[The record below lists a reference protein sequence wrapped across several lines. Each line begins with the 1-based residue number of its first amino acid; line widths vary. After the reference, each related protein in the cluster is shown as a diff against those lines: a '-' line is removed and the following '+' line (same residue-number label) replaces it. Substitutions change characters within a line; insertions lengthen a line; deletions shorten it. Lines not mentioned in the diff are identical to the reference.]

1 MRGVLA
7 ALCAVLATLP
17 AHGQTLGAQSPAE
30 RGEQAR
36 KIERELEQERARA
49 GMLDRRAAAEQTA
62 FEKLRESARA
72 AAAAAMAREDE
83 ASDLELRLAEI
94 DAERG
99 AREAAIA
106 NRRGE
111 IAALAGALQR
121 LARQPPEALA
131 LDPAT
136 PLEAART
143 ATLVG
148 AMVGTLERQARA
160 LKDELSALTAARQA
174 HLQTRTALAQT
185 LADLAQERDRLETAV
200 AARARAVARLAD
212 ERSDT
217 ADRIAR
223 LGRESAELLGRLDP
237 APAIAPQNARA
248 NLRSAPVSPADLQA
262 LPGYRWPVRGRIV
275 ENWGQAQ
282 PGGQVSRGLTIEP
295 REAAG
300 LVAPADGTVAFAG
313 TFRGYGQILILEHGG
328 GYHSILAQLSRIDAT
343 VGQTVTAGEP
353 VGRAGIDDRGTPV
366 LYLELRR
373 NGQPVDPTPWLQT
386 AGTSARR

>member
-1 MRGVLA
+1 MRGAAAAALGILLA
-7 ALCAVLATLP
+7 ASP
-17 AHGQTLGAQSPAE
+17 AHAQNAAE
-30 RGEQAR
+30 RGEQVR
-36 KIERELEQERARA
+36 QIERQIEQERNRA
-49 GMLDRRAAAEQTA
+49 GTLERRAAAEQSEL
-62 FEKLRESARA
+62 EKLQEAARIA
-72 AAAAAMAREDE
+72 AATAMAREDE

-99 AREAAIA
+99 TREAAIA

-136 PLEAART
+136 PLDAART

-148 AMVGTLERQARA
+148 AMVATLERQAHA
-160 LKDELSALTAARQA
+160 LKEELAALTAARQA
-174 HLQTRTALAQT
+174 HLQTRTLLAQT
-185 LADLAQERDRLETAV
+185 LAELAQERARLETALV
-200 AARARAVARLAD
+200 ARARAVARLAD
-212 ERSDT
+212 ERGDT
-217 ADRIAR
+217 AARIAR
-223 LGRESAELLGRLDP
+223 LGRESAELLGRLEPAPGP
-237 APAIAPQNARA
+237 APAIQPQNARA
-248 NLRSAPVSPADLQA
+248 NARSAPVSPADLQA
-262 LPGYRWPVRGRIV
+262 LPSYRWPVRGRIV

-282 PGGQVSRGLTIEP
+282 QGGQISRGLTIEP
-295 REAAG
+295 REAAS

-328 GYHSILAQLSRIDAT
+328 GYHSILAQLSRIDAA

-353 VGRAGIDDRGTPV
+353 VGRAGIDDRGMPV

>member
-1 MRGVLA
+1 MRRAAAAFGILLA
-7 ALCAVLATLP
+7 ASP
-17 AHGQTLGAQSPAE
+17 AYAQNAAE
-30 RGEQAR
+30 RGEQVR
-36 KIERELEQERARA
+36 QIERQLEQERSRA
-49 GMLDRRAAAEQTA
+49 STLERRAATEQSELEKLQEAARRAAAT
-62 FEKLRESARA
+62 
-72 AAAAAMAREDE
+72 AMAREDE
-83 ASDLELRLAEI
+83 ASNLELRLAEI

-99 AREAAIA
+99 MREAAIA

-148 AMVGTLERQARA
+148 AMVGTLERQAHA
-160 LKDELSALTAARQA
+160 LKNELAALTAARQA
-174 HLQTRTALAQT
+174 HLQTRTALAQS
-185 LADLAQERDRLETAV
+185 LADLTKERAQLETAL

-212 ERSDT
+212 ERGDT
-217 ADRIAR
+217 AARIAR
-223 LGRESAELLGRLDP
+223 LGRESAELLGRLEP
-237 APAIAPQNARA
+237 APAISPQNARA
-248 NLRSAPVSPADLQA
+248 NARSAPVSPADLQA
-262 LPGYRWPVRGRIV
+262 LPAYRWPVRGRIV

-282 PGGQVSRGLTIEP
+282 PGGQISRGLTIEP
-295 REAAG
+295 REAAS

-328 GYHSILAQLSRIDAT
+328 GYHSILAQLSRIDAA

-353 VGRAGIDDRGTPV
+353 VGRAGIDDRGMPV

>member
-1 MRGVLA
+1 MKPAVAAFGIVLA
-7 ALCAVLATLP
+7 AFP
-17 AHGQTLGAQSPAE
+17 AYAQNAAE
-30 RGEQAR
+30 RGEQVR
-36 KIERELEQERARA
+36 QIERQIEQERTRA
-49 GMLDRRAAAEQTA
+49 GALDRRAAAEQSE
-62 FEKLRESARA
+62 FEKLQETARA

-99 AREAAIA
+99 SREAAIA

-148 AMVGTLERQARA
+148 AMVGTLERQAQA
-160 LKDELSALTAARQA
+160 LKEELAALTAARQA

-185 LADLAQERDRLETAV
+185 LATLAQERERLETALV
-200 AARARAVARLAD
+200 ARARAVARLAE

-217 ADRIAR
+217 AARIAR
-223 LGRESAELLGRLDP
+223 LGRESAELLGKLEP
-237 APAIAPQNARA
+237 APAIAPQNTRA
-248 NLRSAPVSPADLQA
+248 NARSAPVSPADLQA
-262 LPGYRWPVRGRIV
+262 LPGYRWPARGRIV

-282 PGGQVSRGLTIEP
+282 QGGQIARGLTIEP
-295 REAAG
+295 REAAS

-328 GYHSILAQLSRIDAT
+328 GYHSILAQLSRIDAA

-353 VGRAGIDDRGTPV
+353 VGRAGIDDRGMPV

>member
-1 MRGVLA
+1 MRA
-7 ALCAVLATLP
+7 AAAAFCILVAACP
-17 AHGQTLGAQSPAE
+17 ADAQTAAE

-36 KIERELEQERARA
+36 QIERQIEQERARA
-49 GMLDRRAAAEQTA
+49 GTLDRRAAAEQNE
-62 FEKLRESARA
+62 FEKLQDAARA

-99 AREAAIA
+99 VREAAIA

-121 LARQPPEALA
+121 LARQPPEAMA

-148 AMVGTLERQARA
+148 AMVGTLERQAHA
-160 LKDELSALTAARQA
+160 LKNELAALTASRRA

-185 LADLAQERDRLETAV
+185 LADLARERDRLETALD
-200 AARARAVARLAD
+200 ARARAVARLAD

-217 ADRIAR
+217 AARIAR

-248 NLRSAPVSPADLQA
+248 TARSAPISPADLQA
-262 LPGYRWPVRGRIV
+262 LPSYRWPVRGRIV

-282 PGGQVSRGLTIEP
+282 PGGQISKGLTIEP
-295 REAAG
+295 REAAS

-328 GYHSILAQLSRIDAT
+328 GYHSILAQLSRIDAA

>member
-1 MRGVLA
+1 MRGRAAALCIWLA
-7 ALCAVLATLP
+7 ALP
-17 AHGQTLGAQSPAE
+17 AAAQSPAE
-30 RGEQAR
+30 RGEQVR
-36 KIERELEQERARA
+36 QIERQIEQERNRA
-49 GMLDRRAAAEQTA
+49 GTLERRATAEQSEL
-62 FEKLRESARA
+62 EKLQEAARIA
-72 AAAAAMAREDE
+72 AATAMAREDE

-94 DAERG
+94 DVERG
-99 AREAAIA
+99 ARESAIA

-148 AMVGTLERQARA
+148 AMVATLERQAHA
-160 LKDELSALTAARQA
+160 LKDELAALTAARQA

-185 LADLAQERDRLETAV
+185 LADLTQERARLETALV
-200 AARARAVARLAD
+200 ARARAVARLAD
-212 ERSDT
+212 ERGDT
-217 ADRIAR
+217 AARIAR
-223 LGRESAELLGRLDP
+223 LGRESAELLGRLEP
-237 APAIAPQNARA
+237 APTAAPAISPQNARA
-248 NLRSAPVSPADLQA
+248 VARSAPVSPADLQA
-262 LPGYRWPVRGRIV
+262 LPAYRWPVRGRIV

-282 PGGQVSRGLTIEP
+282 PGGQTARGLTIEP
-295 REAAG
+295 REAAS

-328 GYHSILAQLSRIDAT
+328 GYHSILAQLSRIDAA

-353 VGRAGIDDRGTPV
+353 VGRAGIDDRGMPV

>member
-1 MRGVLA
+1 MRGIAA
-7 ALCAVLATLP
+7 ALCILLAASP
-17 AHGQTLGAQSPAE
+17 AAAQNAAE
-30 RGEQAR
+30 RGEQVR
-36 KIERELEQERARA
+36 QIERQLEQERNRA
-49 GMLDRRAAAEQTA
+49 GTLDRRAAAEQNEL
-62 FEKLRESARA
+62 EKLQDAARL

-99 AREAAIA
+99 TREAAIA

-136 PLEAART
+136 PLDAART

-148 AMVGTLERQARA
+148 AMVGTLERQAHA
-160 LKDELSALTAARQA
+160 LKDELAALTAARQA
-174 HLQTRTALAQT
+174 HLQTRNALAQS
-185 LADLAQERDRLETAV
+185 LAELAQERDRLETALS
-200 AARARAVARLAD
+200 ARARAVARLAE

-217 ADRIAR
+217 AARIAR
-223 LGRESAELLGRLDP
+223 LGRESAELLGRLEP
-237 APAIAPQNARA
+237 APAISPQTARA
-248 NLRSAPVSPADLQA
+248 TARSVPVSPADLQA

-282 PGGQVSRGLTIEP
+282 PGGQIARGLTIEP
-295 REAAG
+295 REAAS

-313 TFRGYGQILILEHGG
+313 VFRGYGQILILEHGG
-328 GYHSILAQLSRIDAT
+328 GYHSILAQLSRIDAA

-353 VGRAGIDDRGTPV
+353 VGRAGIDDRGMPV

-386 AGTSARR
+386 AGTSARRQ

>member
-1 MRGVLA
+1 MRGRAAALCIWLA
-7 ALCAVLATLP
+7 ALP
-17 AHGQTLGAQSPAE
+17 AAAQSPAE
-30 RGEQAR
+30 RGEQVR
-36 KIERELEQERARA
+36 QIERQIEQERNRA
-49 GMLDRRAAAEQTA
+49 GTLERRATAEQSEL
-62 FEKLRESARA
+62 EKLQEAARIA
-72 AAAAAMAREDE
+72 AATAMAREDE

-94 DAERG
+94 DVERG
-99 AREAAIA
+99 ARESAIA

-148 AMVGTLERQARA
+148 AMVATLERQAHA
-160 LKDELSALTAARQA
+160 LKDELAALTAARQA

-185 LADLAQERDRLETAV
+185 LADLTQERARLETALV
-200 AARARAVARLAD
+200 ARARAVARLAD
-212 ERSDT
+212 ERGDT
-217 ADRIAR
+217 AARIAR
-223 LGRESAELLGRLDP
+223 LGRESAELLGRLEP
-237 APAIAPQNARA
+237 APTAAPAISPQNARA
-248 NLRSAPVSPADLQA
+248 VARSAPVSPADLQA
-262 LPGYRWPVRGRIV
+262 LPAYRWPVRGRIV

-282 PGGQVSRGLTIEP
+282 PGGQIARGLTIEP
-295 REAAG
+295 REAAS

-328 GYHSILAQLSRIDAT
+328 GYHSILAQLSRIDAA

-353 VGRAGIDDRGTPV
+353 VGRAGIDDRGMPV

>member
-1 MRGVLA
+1 MRGAATAFCILLA
-7 ALCAVLATLP
+7 AGPALAQN
-17 AHGQTLGAQSPAE
+17 AAE

-36 KIERELEQERARA
+36 QIERQIEQERSRA
-49 GMLDRRAAAEQTA
+49 GTLDRRAAAEQSEL
-62 FEKLRESARA
+62 EKLQDAARA
-72 AAAAAMAREDE
+72 AAATAMAREDE

-136 PLEAART
+136 PIDAART

-148 AMVGTLERQARA
+148 AMVGTLERQAQA
-160 LKDELSALTAARQA
+160 LKEALGALGAARQA

-185 LADLAQERDRLETAV
+185 LADLALERDRLETAL
-200 AARARAVARLAD
+200 AARARAVARLTE

-217 ADRIAR
+217 TARIAR
-223 LGRESAELLGRLDP
+223 LGRESAELLGRLEA
-237 APAIAPQNARA
+237 APAIGHQNTRA
-248 NLRSAPVSPADLQA
+248 VPRSAPVSPADLQA
-262 LPGYRWPVRGRIV
+262 LPVYRWPVRGRIV
-275 ENWGQAQ
+275 ETWGQSQ
-282 PGGQVSRGLTIEP
+282 PGGQIARGLTIEP
-295 REAAG
+295 REAAS

-328 GYHSILAQLSRIDAT
+328 GYHSILAQLSRIDAA

-353 VGRAGIDDRGTPV
+353 VGRAGIDDSGMPV